1 MKTKIVTDT
10 QFNAEK
16 ERHLANLEAIRAFI
30 LGDEYNQPQ
39 VTNHRFIADFFGLY
53 SELEGWL
60 EDSYNDGSED

>member
-1 MKTKIVTDT
+1 MKTKIVTDS

-39 VTNHRFIADFFGLY
+39 VTNHRVIDRFDGLY
-53 SELEGWL
+53 YNMKEWL
-60 EDSYNDGSED
+60 TDAYNDGDED